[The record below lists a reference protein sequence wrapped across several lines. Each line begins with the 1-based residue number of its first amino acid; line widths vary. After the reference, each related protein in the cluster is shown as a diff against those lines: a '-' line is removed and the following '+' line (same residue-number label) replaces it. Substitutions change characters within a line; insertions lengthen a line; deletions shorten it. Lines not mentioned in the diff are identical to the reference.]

1 MSKYLCY
8 FNESIRFFKKMTDS
22 DLKPDEQ
29 EEAQSPSLLPVG
41 ILSGIS
47 LNSISFMFTL
57 ASLALT
63 IFAQTKVRKH

>member
-1 MSKYLCY
+1 MPKYLCY

-47 LNSISFMFTL
+47 FMFTL

-63 IFAQTKVRKH
+63 VFAQTKVRKH

>member
-1 MSKYLCY
+1 MKAYISL
-8 FNESIRFFKKMTDS
+8 KKMTDS
-22 DLKPDEQ
+22 DLETPDKQ

-47 LNSISFMFTL
+47 FMFTL

-63 IFAQTKVRKH
+63 IFAQIKVRKHW

>member
-1 MSKYLCY
+1 MPKYLCY

-22 DLKPDEQ
+22 DLKPEEQ

-47 LNSISFMFTL
+47 FMFTL

-63 IFAQTKVRKH
+63 IFAQTKLRKH

>member
-1 MSKYLCY
+1 
-8 FNESIRFFKKMTDS
+8 MTDS
-22 DLKPDEQ
+22 DLETPNEQ

-47 LNSISFMFTL
+47 FMFTL

-63 IFAQTKVRKH
+63 IFAQIKVRNIADWDL

>member
-1 MSKYLCY
+1 MPKYLCY
-8 FNESIRFFKKMTDS
+8 FNKSIRFFKKITDS
-22 DLKPDEQ
+22 DLKPDEH

-41 ILSGIS
+41 ILSG
-47 LNSISFMFTL
+47 ISFMFTL

>member
-1 MSKYLCY
+1 MPKYLCY

-22 DLKPDEQ
+22 DLKSDEQ

-47 LNSISFMFTL
+47 FMFTL
-57 ASLALT
+57 ASLVLT

>member
-1 MSKYLCY
+1 MPKYLCY
-8 FNESIRFFKKMTDS
+8 FNENIRFFKKMTDS

-47 LNSISFMFTL
+47 FMFTL

>member
-1 MSKYLCY
+1 MTKYLCH
-8 FNESIRFFKKMTDS
+8 FNESIHFFKKMTDS
-22 DLKPDEQ
+22 DLETPNEQ

-47 LNSISFMFTL
+47 FMFTL

-63 IFAQTKVRKH
+63 IFAQIKVRNIAD

>member
-1 MSKYLCY
+1 MPKYLCY

-47 LNSISFMFTL
+47 FMFTL

>member
-1 MSKYLCY
+1 MPKYLCY

-41 ILSGIS
+41 ILIARKS
-47 LNSISFMFTL
+47 
-57 ASLALT
+57 AL
-63 IFAQTKVRKH
+63 K

>member
-1 MSKYLCY
+1 MPKYLCY
-8 FNESIRFFKKMTDS
+8 FNENIRFFKKMTDS

-29 EEAQSPSLLPVG
+29 EEAQSPSLLPVA
-41 ILSGIS
+41 ILSG
-47 LNSISFMFTL
+47 ISFMFTL